1 MKVSDYIVNFIV
13 NQGIHDIF
21 GYQGTMIAHFVDSIY
36 KNNHIKNHTC
46 YNEQGAA
53 FAAVGYAKASDKIGV
68 AYATS
73 GPGAMNLM
81 SGIADAYFDSIPTVF
96 ITGQLNLYEYT
107 NIPTLRQQGFQ
118 ELDVISSV
126 KSYTK
131 YCTQIMDKND
141 IRYELEKA
149 FYIAQDGRKGPVVL
163 DIPMNIQRE
172 EIELNK
178 LKSFQ
183 PKIKN
188 INNRQYD
195 IIADKILENIK
206 NAERPLLLIG
216 NGVKKNSNEHKLIKE
231 LIEKLNIPTITSL
244 PARHLFDINDN
255 LFFGYIG
262 AAYGFREANII
273 AYKKT
278 DLIIS
283 IGCSMC
289 KRQIGQNNE
298 NFAKNAKIIR
308 IDFDKEELKRKV
320 HENELSYCI
329 DYQGVIKKLIEK
341 IDFII
346 EKEWLDTCLFI
357 KNTMRKF
364 DRTLK
369 ERNINRIMNK
379 ISSYFNENLSV
390 FVDVG
395 QHQMWAAQS
404 YETKEN
410 QQMLFSGGHGAM
422 GFSIPAAIGG
432 YYATGNRCIALCG
445 DGSIQMNIQEL
456 QWIFREQIPIFIFVF
471 NNESLGLIRQQQNDF
486 FNRLYYGSNNENG
499 YTVPSFT
506 KIAKAYSLQS
516 YKVHNEKE
524 LHNAINNSDKTKPCL
539 FEILVDINS
548 EAFPKTFFGEEMYNQ
563 RPYLSKDIMDK
574 ILKI

>member
-21 GYQGTMIAHFVDSIY
+21 GYQGTMIAHLVDSIY
-36 KNNHIKNHTC
+36 KNTKIKNHTC

-53 FAAVGYAKASDKIGV
+53 FAAVGYSKASNKTGV

-81 SGIADAYFDSIPTVF
+81 SGIADAFFDSSPTVF

-107 NIPTLRQQGFQ
+107 DIPTLRQQGFQ
-118 ELDVISSV
+118 QMDVISSV
-126 KSYTK
+126 KNYTK

-172 EIELNK
+172 EIEINK

-188 INNRQYD
+188 INNKQYD
-195 IIADKILENIK
+195 IIADKILENIR

-255 LFFGYIG
+255 LFFGYVG
-262 AAYGFREANII
+262 AAYGFREANVIS
-273 AYKKT
+273 YKKC
-278 DLIIS
+278 DLIVS
-283 IGCSMC
+283 FGCSMC
-289 KRQIGQNNE
+289 RRQTGANSE

-308 IDFDKEELKRKV
+308 VDFDKEELKRKV
-320 HENELSYCI
+320 HKDELSFCI
-329 DYQGVIKKLIEK
+329 DFQGIIRSMIEK
-341 IDFII
+341 IDFNVS
-346 EKEWLDTCLFI
+346 KNWLNTCISI
-357 KNTMRKF
+357 KNEMRNF
-364 DRTLK
+364 DNKLK
-369 ERNINRIMNK
+369 ERNVNK
-379 ISSYFNENLSV
+379 IVSQISNYFNEDLSV

-404 YETKEN
+404 YETREN

-471 NNESLGLIRQQQNDF
+471 NNRSLGLIRQQQNDF
-486 FNRLYYGSNNENG
+486 LNKLHYGSSRENG
-499 YTVPSFT
+499 YTVPSFY

-516 YKVHNEKE
+516 YEIRNEKE
-524 LHNAINNSDKTKPCL
+524 LNNAITTVDYSKPCL
-539 FEILVDINS
+539 FEILIDSNS
-548 EAFPKTFFGEEMYNQ
+548 EAFPKTYFGEEMYNQ
-563 RPYLSKDIMDK
+563 KPYLPKEIMEK
-574 ILKI
+574 ILTI